1 MVRKSV
7 YDRLTDL
14 LIDLVSFPS
23 DDLSLESTWI
33 RGLNYTISTKRTK
46 QFSIFE
52 IYPLHSYTV
61 DFMLSPPPPLMTFFL
76 AKKGRGGLRAP
87 IRPSADF
94 G

>member
-61 DFMLSPPPPLMTFFL
+61 VFMLSPPPPFDIFF
-76 AKKGRGGLRAP
+76 G
-87 IRPSADF
+87 
-94 G
+94 